1 MPHSADHT
9 ITMQTLAKATTRGV
23 RTRRA
28 TTTTS
33 DGTGVLLE
41 SLLRTGVSTHARNCI
56 GVGPINSTPAV
67 LESLSSYKLWI

>member
-33 DGTGVLLE
+33 DGTGV
-41 SLLRTGVSTHARNCI
+41 STHARTVSMW
-56 GVGPINSTPAV
+56 G
-67 LESLSSYKLWI
+67 L